1 MFIIDPEKIT
11 LDQLKDYNFYI
22 ALHDLVLSY
31 NLAAEIQGAQDLYNK
46 LLSLLQKVDFS
57 FSPELLRKYKKLSVL
72 LQFVSLPNQK
82 DEVISGL
89 FKENLLTA
97 IYHGIDV
104 QAKIELHMLVFSTNA
119 MAEQLSRIILK
130 ALSENGERIGKK
142 FLAIK
147 GELKPLEPVIKN
159 WLKDYINSS
168 ANYKVRDDLSLG
180 LYINQSKNIK
190 QLSKKE
196 IEVLIPI
203 IKIYNFLTFPSANMK
218 VAIITGHAAPST
230 IVGEKITQSIESYQD
245 KPEIS
250 IQRKEKS
257 IKEGELKQLA
267 SQYPPGSLERKAV
280 EEELRKME
288 GGGGKGRT
296 R

>member
-180 LYINQSKNIK
+180 LYINQSKSIK